1 MSTLSDIFINNLLP
15 ILLIAGTGY
24 LLGKW
29 LQVDPRSLSRIIF
42 YIFTPCLIF
51 DLLVN
56 SRLSNGDMLRM
67 VGFAASIVL
76 SVGVVTWL
84 IGRALK
90 LKRRILAAVLL
101 TTMCMNA
108 GNYGLS
114 LNLFAFGEAALS
126 QASIYFI
133 TTALMTNT
141 LGVTIASMGRASLKQ
156 SLLELFKIPTIYAVV
171 LAMVFISQGWQ
182 LPIPLERTTS
192 LLSDAAIPAMLV
204 LLGLQLQRN
213 QMTRHLPALILS
225 NGMRLIG
232 SPVLALG
239 LAAVFGLQGIAYQAG
254 ILQAA
259 TPTAV
264 LSTVLSTEYDV
275 EPAFVTTVVFTTT
288 LLSPLTLT
296 PLLAYLG
303 A

>member
-171 LAMVFISQGWQ
+171 LAMVFISQSWQ

>member
-1 MSTLSDIFINNLLP
+1 MSTLPILFVNNLLP
-15 ILLIAGTGY
+15 IFIIAGTGY

-29 LQVDPRSLSRIIF
+29 MQVDPRSLSRIIF
-42 YIFTPCLIF
+42 YIFAPCLIF

-56 SRLSNGDMLRM
+56 SHLNNSDMLRM
-67 VGFAASIVL
+67 IGFAASIVL
-76 SVGVVTWL
+76 SVGGVTWL

-90 LKRRILAAVLL
+90 LKRRMLAAVLL
-101 TTMCMNA
+101 ATMGMNT
-108 GNYGLS
+108 GNFGLS
-114 LNLFAFGEAALS
+114 LNLFAFGEDALA
-126 QASIYFI
+126 QASIFFI
-133 TTALMTNT
+133 TTALMTNS
-141 LGVTIASMGRASLKQ
+141 LGVTIASMGRTNLKQ
-156 SLLELFKIPTIYAVV
+156 SLLELLKIPTIYAVI

-182 LPIPLERTTS
+182 LSIPLERTTS
-192 LLSDAAIPAMLV
+192 LLADASIPAMLV
-204 LLGLQLQRN
+204 LLGMQLQRN
-213 QMTRHLPALILS
+213 QRTRQVPALILS
-225 NGMRLIG
+225 NGMRLVG

-239 LAAVFGLQGIAYQAG
+239 LVAVFGLQGVAYQAG

-259 TPTAV
+259 MPTAV
-264 LSTVLSTEYDV
+264 LATVISTEYDV

>member
-1 MSTLSDIFINNLLP
+1 MSNLSDIFINNLLP

-56 SRLSNGDMLRM
+56 SQLSNGDMLRM
-67 VGFAASIVL
+67 IGFAASIVL

-126 QASIYFI
+126 QASIFFI

-156 SLLELFKIPTIYAVV
+156 SLLELFKIPTIYAVI
-171 LAMVFISQGWQ
+171 LAMVFISQSWQ

-213 QMTRHLPALILS
+213 QRTRHLPALILS